1 MNKKFVGFIVCSL
14 LIIATVLPV
23 AGNIKVES
31 NSPSR
36 AISTYVDTISPYN
49 QPSNPLEITATGPSD
64 LDAVELH
71 YRWSSNN
78 ITWTGLVEHSIFEG
92 FESGSQNTSLW
103 STYQSIP
110 GNARIQW
117 NYGNSH
123 GGSYSCAMDDN
134 DQQQSDYEKNVIFT
148 NFDFSDSTEITI
160 DFWQRHWDDEA
171 HNGISSWNGWTT
183 SASNLDCVAYT
194 NDGNTW
200 YRIITANDLN
210 HQVWTQ
216 FEYDISNHEDF
227 SSPADS
233 NFAIAFTQYDNYQLT
248 QDGRAWD
255 DITIEYSTGAPS
267 HDWEFWGVDTS
278 YPWSWN
284 FNFPDDDGYYEF
296 YTIGK
301 KTGELDESPPTSADA
316 ICRFNEDPEIF
327 NEVPE
332 DGSVDVPR
340 VPDME
345 ISVSDAEEETMDIK
359 WYSNSEGSWEVFA
372 TNIGVEDGTYSQTN
386 ENFSEYSTT
395 YYWYVTVS
403 DDIYTIQSPTW
414 SFTTEAN
421 QPPYTP
427 NSPSPADGETNVN
440 INKVLTWIGGDP
452 NPGDSVK
459 YDVYFGKSSSPPLV
473 AEDVPQSAYV
483 PGTLDLETKYYWRI
497 DAEDEYGLTANGP
510 LWEFTTQSEPND
522 PPEAP
527 DIYGPPSGP
536 PSKQLFWAFSSFDPD
551 GHDVKYIID
560 WGDGDTHET
569 GYYEHSK
576 AVEASHTYSELGDY
590 TIVIKAE
597 DENGLQGPE
606 SSFDVTITRSKT
618 ANQRLMHILFERF
631 PLLERLMNLFIFR

>member
-23 AGNIKVES
+23 AGNIKDES

-36 AISTYVDTISPYN
+36 AINTYVDIISPYN
-49 QPSNPLEITATGPSD
+49 QPSNPLTMTATGPSD
-64 LDAVELH
+64 LNAVELH

-78 ITWTGLVEHSIFEG
+78 ITWTGENQHSIFEG

-103 STYQSIP
+103 STFQA
-110 GNARIQW
+110 GNNARIQW
-117 NYGNSH
+117 NYGFSH
-123 GGSYSCAMDDN
+123 NGSYACAMDDY
-134 DQQQSDYEKNVIFT
+134 DT
-148 NFDFSDSTEITI
+148 NQGDTALNIIYTVFDFSGTNNINLE
-160 DFWQRHWDDEA
+160 FYQREWDDEGHDA
-171 HNGISSWNGWTT
+171 PQSWSGWGNYDVVAFTNNGNNWYEI
-183 SASNLDCVAYT
+183 VPEAYL
-194 NDGNTW
+194 NTEV
-200 YRIITANDLN
+200 YTKYN
-210 HQVWTQ
+210 
-216 FEYDISNHEDF
+216 YDISSDPDF
-227 SSPADS
+227 EYPVTS
-233 NFAIAFTQYDNYQLT
+233 NFAISFQQFDNYQLT
-248 QDGRAWD
+248 SDGRAWD
-255 DITIEYSTGAPS
+255 DITIDYTTGAPS
-267 HDWEFWGVDTS
+267 HDWVYWGVDTS

-284 FNFPDDDGYYEF
+284 FNFPEDHGYYEF

-301 KTGELDESPPTSADA
+301 KTGELDETPPTNADA

-327 NEVPE
+327 DEKPP
-332 DGSVDVPR
+332 DGSADVPR
-340 VPDME
+340 VPEME

-359 WYSNSEGSWEVFA
+359 WYSNSEGSWEIFA

-403 DDIYTIQSPTW
+403 DGVYNKQSPTW

-421 QPPYTP
+421 QPPNTP

-473 AEDVPQSAYV
+473 AEGISQSAYA
-483 PGTLDLETKYYWRI
+483 PGTLDLETKYYWKI
-497 DAEDEYGLTANGP
+497 NAEDDHGLTANGP

-536 PSKQLFWAFSSFDPD
+536 PAKQLFWAFSSFDPD

-569 GYYEHSK
+569 GYYPESK
-576 AVEASHTYSELGDY
+576 AVEASHTYTGLGDY
-590 TIVIKAE
+590 TIIIKAE
-597 DENGLQGPE
+597 DEKGLQGPE

-618 ANQRLMHILFERF
+618 ANQRLLHLLFERF
-631 PLLERLMNLFIFR
+631 PLLERLMNLFIFC